1 MKNKTQLKK
10 KCRELLYKNVLTLD
24 DKKFL
29 ASIFINHPD
38 WKSKRGVG
46 VKDISR
52 MKTIYNTTGFQ
63 IIRKDGS
70 TTDISYNECISP
82 SSSLSKIKRACRTA
96 CKTEIIKFRKNI
108 KWGID
113 VCPFSNKILY
123 KENTDID
130 HYNMTFNE
138 LFNEWIKNK
147 DTKYLES
154 KLAKSEDN
162 IFEDYFIDDELNNDF
177 LDFHNKNTNLRAVD
191 KNINRSL
198 LNKNKKYE
206 KQ

>member
-1 MKNKTQLKK
+1 MKTKKEKTE
-10 KCRELLYKNVLTLD
+10 KCKELLYKDTLTLD

-29 ASIFINHPD
+29 ASIFINHPN
-38 WKSKRGVG
+38 WKDKRGVG

-52 MKTIYNTTGFQ
+52 MKTIYNTTSFQ

-113 VCPFSNKILY
+113 ICPISKKILY

-130 HYNMTFNE
+130 HYDMTFND
-138 LFNEWIKNK
+138 LFNEWIKDK
-147 DTKYLES
+147 DLSYLIS
-154 KLAKSEDN
+154 KLSKSEDN
-162 IFEDYFIDDELNNDF
+162 LFEDYFIDDKLNNDF
-177 LDFHNKNTNLRAVD
+177 LDFHKKNTNLRAVD
-191 KNINRSL
+191 KNINRSYL
-198 LNKNKKYE
+198 KKK
-206 KQ
+206 KQI